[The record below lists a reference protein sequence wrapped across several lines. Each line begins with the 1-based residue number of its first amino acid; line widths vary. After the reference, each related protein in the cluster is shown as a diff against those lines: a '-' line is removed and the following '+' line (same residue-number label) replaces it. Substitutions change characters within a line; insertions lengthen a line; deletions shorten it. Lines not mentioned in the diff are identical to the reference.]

1 MQHTLLKDINRQ
13 AYGWKILVRLAHLWE
28 FKDQQTGTI
37 LYELDFVVVDRE
49 GGIMEGYVPS
59 NRIDQIKSQLKQGSV
74 YTFEQFGL
82 SDARGLYKAVEHQ
95 YRICFT
101 QRTKIKEFITYPPN
115 FPVYAYNVKP
125 FDILSTRTDNN
136 TLLSDVI
143 GLITAVSEVSVSPS
157 TNQNKRQIFITN
169 GSQRAIV
176 TLWGGHAENF
186 DADSIQRASVNQP
199 MVALFVAMTVGQFS
213 GMLAF
218 KSTSATKWYINI
230 DIPEM
235 VAARHATRDYAHHI
249 EWQGSFR
256 PRGDPVDTTIVELV
270 ASEPYSKLGERFRIK
285 VVILSVVT
293 SENWWY
299 LSCKSCWKKLV
310 PDRDSFRCPRCSG
323 TKGEA
328 RYKLVLEGTDMEQE
342 RTDEPKVAHFTFF
355 GQQAVTIVGKDAA
368 LLVPDVTV
376 QTPYIPPDLMAVIG
390 NKYILTADLAEG
402 SLDADDLCFQV
413 NSSERIIEDKN
424 IMPSTASTNL
434 EQTPPVDVLQSTPP
448 KDKGVI
454 TTSRKRGTAAQ
465 QNAAS
470 KRGAVKSQLL
480 QECFLSVMEKLQRLK
495 VDNLEK

>member
-1 MQHTLLKDINRQ
+1 MVPSVRSISYISLVSNILFPVLHFSFASLSLSSPAALFYVLLCRSTNLVMQHTLLKDINRQ
-13 AYGWKILVRLAHLWE
+13 AYGWKILVRLARLWE

-59 NRIDQIKSQLKQGSV
+59 NRIDQFKSQLKQGSV

-95 YRICFT
+95 YRIRFT

-136 TLLSDVI
+136 TLLSGNNLFSIKKLHKFYILFLVMVYFGYGTDVI
-143 GLITAVSEVSVSPS
+143 GLITA
-157 TNQNKRQIFITN
+157 
-169 GSQRAIV
+169 
-176 TLWGGHAENF
+176 
-186 DADSIQRASVNQP
+186 
-199 MVALFVAMTVGQFS
+199 
-213 GMLAF
+213 
-218 KSTSATKWYINI
+218 
-230 DIPEM
+230 
-235 VAARHATRDYAHHI
+235 
-249 EWQGSFR
+249 
-256 PRGDPVDTTIVELV
+256 
-270 ASEPYSKLGERFRIK
+270 GERFRIK

-448 KDKGVI
+448 KV
-454 TTSRKRGTAAQ
+454 
-465 QNAAS
+465 
-470 KRGAVKSQLL
+470 
-480 QECFLSVMEKLQRLK
+480 
-495 VDNLEK
+495 